1 VVVNLNGLA
10 SSGGDAAG
18 DMLSNIEIVK
28 GSSLGDIITGG
39 AADEQLYGN
48 GGADTLVGGAGA
60 DLLDGGTGTDTADY
74 SAASAAVT
82 ISLDGTAGSGAEAA
96 GDTIVNIEQ
105 LIGSGFNDTLGG
117 STGDDTLWAGA
128 GNDTVSGGAGNDN
141 PFRRGRQRYPDRR
154 RGQRYAG
161 WWHRL
166 RHRRLFR
173 GALRRHRLS

>member
-39 AADEQLYGN
+39 TADEQLYGN

-74 SAASAAVT
+74 SSAS
-82 ISLDGTAGSGAEAA
+82 G
-96 GDTIVNIEQ
+96 
-105 LIGSGFNDTLGG
+105 
-117 STGDDTLWAGA
+117 
-128 GNDTVSGGAGNDN
+128 
-141 PFRRGRQRYPDRR
+141 
-154 RGQRYAG
+154 
-161 WWHRL
+161 
-166 RHRRLFR
+166 
-173 GALRRHRLS
+173 RRHHMRSMAQRAAARKRQATLSSMSSS